1 MNFCRPISKIIFLF
15 LIITLSFSLPIL
27 VLASEIRMS
36 QQDTKDNGNNP
47 PSPLFNK
54 GTIPLSPPLSKG
66 DLGGFSKEK
75 KNIKVKREGF
85 TSSKICRNCH
95 SEIYKSWSNSM
106 HAASI
111 SDPVFEVSY
120 LQAIKNKGENARKFC
135 LSCHSPTTRI
145 TGDYFLKSDISK
157 EGITCDFCHTITS
170 VNLEKNLPEITNQV
184 SSIIRGPFGNVASP
198 AHGIEQSDLHTK
210 SELCAGCH
218 ELKGENGVS
227 ILSTYSEWK
236 ESPYMKEGIQCQ
248 NCHMPELFNVP
259 DVNPEVKVT
268 KNFAKDHAV
277 LGGHSQ
283 IKISKA
289 ATVSTQVKL
298 KNSKVIVKT
307 SVNNRESG
315 HKIPTGTPARKIILE
330 VSLADKNGK
339 ILATQSRTYQKVMV
353 DDSGNILT
361 ESTDIFLKSA
371 RVLSDNRIA
380 PKEVRKEQFEFP
392 LPAGLID
399 FRVESTLK
407 YVFQTPVIS
416 LQNMQVEM
424 AKDVYVNDK
433 GGFAEERVPSNI
445 YVIIVA
451 FVAGMFLTYLGYRI
465 YEKYR
470 R

>member
-1 MNFCRPISKIIFLF
+1 MNFCRSISKIILFF
-15 LIITLSFSLPIL
+15 LIISLSFSHLML

-47 PSPLFNK
+47 PSPPFNK

-66 DLGGFSKEK
+66 DLGGLSKEK

-95 SEIYKSWSNSM
+95 SGIYTSWSNSM
-106 HAASI
+106 HASSI

-170 VNLEKNLPEITNQV
+170 VNLGKNLPEISNEV
-184 SSIIRGPFGNVASP
+184 SQTIRGPHGNVSS
-198 AHGIEQSDLHTK
+198 AHPTKQSDLQTK
-210 SELCAGCH
+210 SEFCAGCH
-218 ELKGENGVS
+218 ELKGENGVP

-236 ESPYMKEGIQCQ
+236 EGPYMKEGIQCQ

-259 DVNPEVKVT
+259 DVNPEVKAT
-268 KNFAKDHAV
+268 KNFATDHAV

-283 IKISKA
+283 IKLSKA
-289 ATVSTQVKL
+289 ATVSTQVKIE
-298 KNSKVIVKT
+298 NSTAIVEVL
-307 SVNNRESG
+307 VNNRESG
-315 HKIPTGTPARKIILE
+315 HKIPTGTPARKIMLE
-330 VSLADKNGK
+330 VSLTDKNGK
-339 ILATQSRTYQKVMV
+339 NLATQSRTYQKVMV

-361 ESTDIFLKSA
+361 EGADIFLKSD

-380 PKEVRKEQFEFP
+380 PKEVRKEVFEFP
-392 LPAGLID
+392 LTAGLTD

-407 YVFQTPVIS
+407 YIFQTPVIS

-424 AKDVYVNDK
+424 AKDVYVSGK
-433 GGFAEERVPSNI
+433 GGLAEERIPSNI
-445 YVIIVA
+445 YFVILA
-451 FVAGMFLTYLGYRI
+451 FVAGMFLTYLGYKI
-465 YEKYR
+465 FEKYR
-470 R
+470 G